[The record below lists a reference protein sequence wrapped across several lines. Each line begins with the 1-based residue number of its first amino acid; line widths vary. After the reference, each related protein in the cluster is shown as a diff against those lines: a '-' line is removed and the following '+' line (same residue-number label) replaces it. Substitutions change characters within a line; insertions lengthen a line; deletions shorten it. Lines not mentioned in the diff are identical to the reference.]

1 MKTFV
6 ALNILNF
13 NKPLLSATTCSR
25 SNLKYNVA
33 KSTKFGQKLLN
44 TRLTSSSVGLSWYCG
59 LKNSTFANY
68 FQNPLYIIQ
77 QTSSND
83 TIRTKQTL
91 KKLNLWGKTAVD
103 KSAWIKACLSKI
115 YERNVYNQIYL
126 TLQKVRISNAT
137 IQYILDTKR
146 LDVVLIN
153 LWKLEKNLK
162 KRLLCCLHYGPRW
175 FNPD

>member
-1 MKTFV
+1 M
-6 ALNILNF
+6 ILRVKKLYF
-13 NKPLLSATTCSR
+13 CQLLSWE
-25 SNLKYNVA
+25 SN
-33 KSTKFGQKLLN
+33 
-44 TRLTSSSVGLSWYCG
+44 
-59 LKNSTFANY
+59 
-68 FQNPLYIIQ
+68 QNPLYIIQ

-91 KKLNLWGKTAVD
+91 KKLNLWGQTAVG

-126 TLQKVRISNAT
+126 TVQKVCISNAT

-146 LDVVLIN
+146 LDVLLAN

-162 KRLLCCLHYGPRW
+162 KRLLCCLHYGLRW
-175 FNPD
+175 FNPDSTIFVFTLH